1 MEKLI
6 KKIINFYSFKIIS
19 DKIRNNIKSIIYSAV
34 ALVLIIIVYQ
44 FYIYQNNKLS
54 CRPCTKIGLSR
65 CPLKHFNCMNQIKF
79 EDVIL

>member
-1 MEKLI
+1 MNPPE
-6 KKIINFYSFKIIS
+6 
-19 DKIRNNIKSIIYSAV
+19 IR
-34 ALVLIIIVYQ
+34 IVKEMNEDE
-44 FYIYQNNKLS
+44 FDWLIYQNNKLS